1 LNSNWRSLR
10 LVAAVAVVAMIFAA
24 CGSSKKSGSS
34 TSKPASGS
42 TTTAAAAITDGGTL
56 TVGAEQ
62 EPDCFDWIDACG
74 GSSWGSWMGQYQTV
88 PRAFDPIPQGGG
100 VLKNVPSNLLTG
112 APTFASTPV
121 ETITYHINPKAVW
134 SDGVPITCDD
144 FKYTADQVQNGDNIY
159 DRTGYVDIAKV
170 DCTDESSPV
179 VTYKS
184 GKAFSG
190 WQALFGGGVGVLPS
204 HILEG
209 KKRDDL
215 MKNGYTWSGG
225 PWTAKWTKGDNI
237 TLTPNAKYWGKKPH
251 LTSVVFKFE
260 ADTAAEF
267 QAFKSNQVQA
277 IYPQP
282 QIDVVDAI
290 SAGLP
295 SANTAYNANTA
306 YVEAFWLNNAHAPF
320 TDKIVRQ
327 AMAYGI
333 DRDAIVKQLFGK
345 LGVNKAVN
353 SINPFAIQ
361 DFSDQQAFAGY
372 SLNLDKVTSLMTGD
386 GWAKG
391 SDGIWAKGGQKAAF
405 TLSTTQGNKRRQLT
419 ATIVQ
424 SELKDAGFAMKINFR
439 AAGDLFGKDLPA
451 GQYDAALYASGLTA
465 LTPGLCSQFCSKNIP
480 GPANQNAGQNW
491 TRTNVPDL
499 DTQLEIVDTNL
510 DASAGMAAAKQG
522 DQIMAAN
529 MVTLPLDPLPDI
541 LIWSKKV
548 VGPVQDN
555 SILGMFWNINEWGCA
570 GGVCS

>member
-1 LNSNWRSLR
+1 MR
-10 LVAAVAVVAMIFAA
+10 LVAVAAVVAITLAA
-24 CGSSKKSGSS
+24 CGSSKSNGSKG
-34 TSKPASGS
+34 TSSNN
-42 TTTAAAAITDGGTL
+42 TTTTQPTITDGGTL

-88 PRAFDPIPQGGG
+88 PRVFDPIPQGGG
-100 VLKNVPSNLLTG
+100 VLKNVPSVLVTG
-112 APTFASTPV
+112 MPTFSATPV

-134 SDGVPITCDD
+134 SDGVAITCDD
-144 FKYTADQVQNGDNIY
+144 FAYTQDQVANGANIY
-159 DRTGYVDIAKV
+159 DRTGYTDIAKV
-170 DCTDESSPV
+170 DCTDETSPV
-179 VTYKS
+179 VTYKPNT
-184 GKAFSG
+184 GYSG

-204 HILEG
+204 HLLKG
-209 KKRDDL
+209 KARDAL

-225 PWTAKWTKGDNI
+225 PWIAKWTKGDNI
-237 TLTPNAKYWGKKPH
+237 TLTPNTNYWGDKPH
-251 LTSVVFKFE
+251 LSSVVFKFE

-290 SAGLP
+290 GGGLAN
-295 SANTAYNANTA
+295 ANTTTNANTA
-306 YVEAFWLNNAHAPF
+306 YVEAFWLNNSHYPF
-320 TDKIVRQ
+320 TDEKVRE
-327 AMAYGI
+327 ALGYSI
-333 DRDAIVKQLFGK
+333 DRDAVVKQLFGK
-345 LGVNKAVN
+345 LGVKTAAN
-353 SINPFAIQ
+353 SVNPFAIQ

-372 SLNLDKVTSLMTGD
+372 HLDLSKVTSIMTAD
-386 GWAKG
+386 GWTKSG
-391 SDGIWAKGGQKAAF
+391 GIWTKNGKPATF
-405 TLSTTQGNKRRQLT
+405 TLSTTSGNKRRELT

-424 SELKDAGFAMKINFR
+424 SELKQAGFTMKISLQ
-439 AAGDLFGKDLPA
+439 AAGDLFGQNLPN
-451 GQYDAALYASGLTA
+451 GKYDAALYASGLTA

-491 TRTNVPDL
+491 TRTNIPSL

-510 DASAGMAAAKQG
+510 DQAAEQAAGKKG

-529 MVTLPLDPLPDI
+529 AVTFPLDPLPDI

-548 VGPVQDN
+548 VGPVQAN
-555 SILGMFWNINEWGCA
+555 SLLGMFWNINKWGCT